1 MNESNQDQDWA
12 DKLLSFITDSDEV
25 NNALSSNLVEYL
37 AHKGVID
44 IDDYLKFIEG
54 KKEKY
59 LARLSAA
66 GYKDDSLLVIFV
78 NKWYTM
84 HINDFKKAP

>member
-1 MNESNQDQDWA
+1 MNELNQDQNWA

-44 IDDYLKFIEG
+44 IEEYLRFTQQN
-54 KKEKY
+54 KEKY
-59 LARLSAA
+59 LARLAEA
-66 GYKDDSLLVIFV
+66 GYADDSQIIGFV
-78 NKWYTM
+78 NSWFNM
-84 HINDFKKAP
+84 HINDFKKD